1 MSADMSPYF
10 SAPFNCSRRIQLTT
24 QHQSVQS
31 MVFPHYSGVFKKI
44 RIKTPTATRLGRYVH
59 SPPLVSIARERLG
72 STTSKNATAQ
82 QAQGEHNF
90 YYFVF
95 VSVSALREFWITRFG
110 MLTY

>member
-1 MSADMSPYF
+1 MSADMSPYC

-24 QHQSVQS
+24 QLQSIQS
-31 MVFPHYSGVFKKI
+31 TVFPHYSGVFKKNQN
-44 RIKTPTATRLGRYVH
+44 KNA
-59 SPPLVSIARERLG
+59 SPPLVPIARERLG

-110 MLTY
+110 MLTD